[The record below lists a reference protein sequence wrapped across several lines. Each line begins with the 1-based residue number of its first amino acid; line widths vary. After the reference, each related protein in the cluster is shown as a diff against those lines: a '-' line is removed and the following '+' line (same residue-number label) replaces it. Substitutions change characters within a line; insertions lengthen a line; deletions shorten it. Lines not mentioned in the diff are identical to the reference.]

1 MPEPPSN
8 VFVLRGRVGVPE
20 LLHATREA
28 LLALHADPQCQPA
41 LDCSGVTSFTGD
53 ALLLLAWV
61 CQQVRE
67 AGASLRLL
75 DLPQVVLETIADRLI
90 EATIP
95 PELQHHVKAAMG
107 DEAGDDRWRWGDSF
121 SNN

>member
-28 LLALHADPQCQPA
+28 LLALQTDPRCQPA
-41 LDCSGVTSFTGD
+41 LDCSGVTSFTGE
-53 ALLLLAWV
+53 ALLLLTWV
-61 CQQVRE
+61 CQQLRE
-67 AGASLRLL
+67 AGATLRLL
-75 DLPQVVLETIADRLI
+75 DMPQVVLETIADRLI
-90 EATIP
+90 EATVP
-95 PELQHHVKAAMG
+95 PELQHHVKTAMSG
-107 DEAGDDRWRWGDSF
+107 KTEEHRWRWRDDF